1 MTKTTD
7 TAMPALLLGEAGSDP
22 IEDRLRETV
31 RATIEALFD
40 EELAAF
46 LGRIRYGRGG
56 GARKGYRH
64 GRRERELVGTF
75 GAETVSVPRA
85 RIEGED
91 GKTTEWRSKALPR
104 YQRLTRR
111 AEALIAAVY
120 LAGTNTRRVKRA
132 LFGLFQGAVGK
143 DVVSRAWRKVKV
155 DWDAWCAR
163 SLAEEDI
170 VRLILDGTVIRTR
183 LDRRATNIS
192 VLAAI
197 GVRRD
202 GQKILLS
209 IRHMGG
215 ESTAAW
221 RRSGGFR
228 GRTAATVHPHL
239 DDLDARGLKRPDFVI
254 VDGAPGLEAALIAL
268 WGAEL
273 PIQRCTVHKHRNL
286 LAHAPKT
293 MHDELTEDYRDMI
306 HADTAAEVETRRKA
320 FLRKWRLKC
329 RAVADSIEGEGGT
342 VAPVGPRKPPER
354 RAAVRLHPP
363 RSVAMEI
370 GAHHQCHRAPQRGIP
385 TPRQDPDRPALR
397 RDRAHAALGAPR
409 LRADLHAQGR
419 RMGDPVP
426 TCRALR
432 P

>member
-7 TAMPALLLGEAGSDP
+7 TAMPALLLGEVGSDP

-75 GAETVSVPRA
+75 GTETVSVPRA

-91 GKTTEWRSKALPR
+91 GRTTEWRSQALRR
-104 YQRLTRR
+104 YQRLTKR

-170 VRLILDGTVIRTR
+170 VRVILDGTVIRTR
-183 LDRRATNIS
+183 LDKKAANIS

-215 ESTAAW
+215 ESTSAW
-221 RRSGGFR
+221 RQF
-228 GRTAATVHPHL
+228 L

-254 VDGAPGLEAALIAL
+254 VDGAPGLEAALTAL

-286 LAHAPKT
+286 LGHAPK
-293 MHDELTEDYRDMI
+293 HLYDELTEDYRDMI
-306 HADTAAEVETRRKA
+306 YAETAAEVETRRKA

-329 RAVADSIEGEGGT
+329 RAVADSLEEAGERLFAFTRLDPSQWRSARTTNAIERLNEEFRRRIKTQT
-342 VAPVGPRKPPER
+342 VLPCAETVPMLLWALLASGQIRMRKVDGWETLSQPIEPFTLD
-354 RAAVRLHPP
+354 RAA
-363 RSVAMEI
+363 
-370 GAHHQCHRAPQRGIP
+370 
-385 TPRQDPDRPALR
+385 
-397 RDRAHAALGAPR
+397 
-409 LRADLHAQGR
+409 
-419 RMGDPVP
+419 
-426 TCRALR
+426 
-432 P
+432 

>member
-1 MTKTTD
+1 MTMSTD
-7 TAMPALLLGEAGSDP
+7 TATPALLLGEAGIDP

-46 LGRIRYGRGG
+46 LGLIRYGRGG
-56 GARKGYRH
+56 DARKGYRH

-75 GAETVSVPRA
+75 GTETVSVPRA
-85 RIEGED
+85 RIKGED

-132 LFGLFQGAVGK
+132 LYGLFQGAVGK

-163 SLAEEDI
+163 SLADEDI

-183 LDRRATNIS
+183 LDKKATNIS

-209 IRHMGG
+209 IKHMGG

-221 RRSGGFR
+221 RQF
-228 GRTAATVHPHL
+228 L

-254 VDGAPGLEAALIAL
+254 VDGAPGLEAALTAL

-286 LAHAPKT
+286 LGHAPKHL
-293 MHDELTEDYRDMI
+293 HDELTEDYRDMI
-306 HADTAAEVETRRKA
+306 YAATAAEVETRRKA

-329 RAVADSIEGEGGT
+329 RAVADSLEEAGERLFAFTRLDPSQWKSARTTNAIERLNEEFRRRIKTQT
-342 VAPVGPRKPPER
+342 VLPCAETVPMLLWALLASGQIAMRKVDGWETLSQPIEPFALDQ
-354 RAAVRLHPP
+354 AA
-363 RSVAMEI
+363 
-370 GAHHQCHRAPQRGIP
+370 
-385 TPRQDPDRPALR
+385 
-397 RDRAHAALGAPR
+397 
-409 LRADLHAQGR
+409 
-419 RMGDPVP
+419 
-426 TCRALR
+426 
-432 P
+432 

>member
-7 TAMPALLLGEAGSDP
+7 TAMPALLLGEVGSDP

-75 GAETVSVPRA
+75 GTETVSVPRA

-91 GKTTEWRSKALPR
+91 GRTTEWRSQALRR
-104 YQRLTRR
+104 YQRLTKR

-170 VRLILDGTVIRTR
+170 VRVILDGTVIRTR
-183 LDRRATNIS
+183 LDKKATNIS

-215 ESTAAW
+215 ESTSAW
-221 RRSGGFR
+221 RQF
-228 GRTAATVHPHL
+228 L
-239 DDLDARGLKRPDFVI
+239 DDLDARGLRRPDFVI
-254 VDGAPGLEAALIAL
+254 VDGAPGLEAALTAL

-286 LAHAPKT
+286 LGHAPKHL
-293 MHDELTEDYRDMI
+293 HDELNEDYRDMI
-306 HADTAAEVETRRKA
+306 YAETAAEVETRRKA

-329 RAVADSIEGEGGT
+329 RAVADSLEEAGERLFAFTRLDPSQWRSARTTNAIERLNEEFRRRIKTQT
-342 VAPVGPRKPPER
+342 VLPCAETVPMLLWALLASGQIRMRKVDGWETLSQPIEPFALD
-354 RAAVRLHPP
+354 RAA
-363 RSVAMEI
+363 
-370 GAHHQCHRAPQRGIP
+370 
-385 TPRQDPDRPALR
+385 
-397 RDRAHAALGAPR
+397 
-409 LRADLHAQGR
+409 
-419 RMGDPVP
+419 
-426 TCRALR
+426 
-432 P
+432 

>member
-7 TAMPALLLGEAGSDP
+7 TAIPAPHLCDAGCDP
-22 IEDRLRETV
+22 IEDRLRATV

-40 EELAAF
+40 EELDAY

-75 GAETVSVPRA
+75 GTETVSVPRA

-91 GKTTEWRSKALPR
+91 GKTTEWRSQALRR
-104 YQRLTRR
+104 YQRLTKR

-132 LFGLFQGAVGK
+132 LFGLFRGAVGK

-163 SLAEEDI
+163 SLADEDI
-170 VRLILDGTVIRTR
+170 VRVILDGTVIRTR
-183 LDRRATNIS
+183 LDRKATNIS

-209 IRHMGG
+209 IRHMGS
-215 ESTAAW
+215 ESTSAW
-221 RRSGGFR
+221 RQF
-228 GRTAATVHPHL
+228 L

-254 VDGAPGLEAALIAL
+254 VDGAPGLEAALTAL
-268 WGAEL
+268 WGADL

-286 LAHAPKT
+286 LGHAPKHL
-293 MHDELTEDYRDMI
+293 HDELTEDYRDMI
-306 HADTAAEVETRRKA
+306 YAETAAEVEARRKA
-320 FLRKWRLKC
+320 FLSKWRLKC
-329 RAVADSIEGEGGT
+329 RAVADSLEEAGERLFAFTRLDPSQWRSARTTNAIERLNEEFRRRIKTQT
-342 VAPVGPRKPPER
+342 VLPCAETVPMLLWALLASGQITMRKVDGWETLSQPIEPFALDQ
-354 RAAVRLHPP
+354 AA
-363 RSVAMEI
+363 
-370 GAHHQCHRAPQRGIP
+370 
-385 TPRQDPDRPALR
+385 
-397 RDRAHAALGAPR
+397 
-409 LRADLHAQGR
+409 
-419 RMGDPVP
+419 
-426 TCRALR
+426 
-432 P
+432 